1 VTQRALQSPWVSNG
15 PAEPTSEEFDN
26 LRELVQRHAGIHLNA
41 SKRALVYSR
50 LASRLQQLGMRT
62 FGEYLRCVG
71 RDSSELE
78 KMTDRITTN
87 ETHFFRE
94 PGHFECLGDTIIPGW
109 IRAAEDGQRAK
120 TLRIWSAGCS
130 TGEEPY
136 SLAMALLDR
145 LGPSSGWSI
154 HIYATDI
161 STRALDVARNATWSM
176 DRAREIPANFLKRF
190 MLQGVGSQAGKLR
203 AGPELRDLVK
213 VEWLN
218 LTTRSYAVGASYDAV
233 FCRNVLIYFEPELRR
248 RVVDQLLGHVATGGY
263 FFVGHAESVQGL
275 RSVTCLRP
283 TVYRKNGLAVA
294 EARR

>member
-1 VTQRALQSPWVSNG
+1 MIQRAHHSPWASNG
-15 PAEPTSEEFDN
+15 PSEPTSEEFDH

-50 LASRLQQLGMRT
+50 LAQRLQQLGMRT
-62 FGEYLRCVG
+62 FGEYLRCVA
-71 RDSSELE
+71 RDSTELE
-78 KMTDRITTN
+78 RMTDRITTN

-94 PGHFECLGDTIIPGW
+94 PAHWEVLGEKIIPGW
-109 IRAAEDGQRAK
+109 IRAAEDGLRPK
-120 TLRIWSAGCS
+120 TLRVWSAGCS

-145 LGPSSGWSI
+145 LPPSSGWTI

-161 STRALDVARNATWSM
+161 STRALDVARHATWSM
-176 DRAREIPANFLKRF
+176 DRAREIPQPLLKRF

-213 VEWLN
+213 VDWLN
-218 LTTRSYAVGASYDAV
+218 LTSRSYAVGASYDAV
-233 FCRNVLIYFEPELRR
+233 FCRNVLIYFEPDLRR
-248 RVVDQLLGHVATGGY
+248 RVVEQLLAHVAMGGY

-275 RSVTCLRP
+275 RAVTCLRP
-283 TVYRKNGLAVA
+283 TVYRKNGLSEA